1 MSDERSLFETLSNS
15 NSFQMLSKRLD
26 GAVLLLDEDMHL
38 TYIADGAVDL
48 LACRDLDSLEQLWRT
63 TIAPALT
70 EQACGAGD
78 GIAHGVFEIA
88 CDEDGERRRIEVDVE
103 LIEEDDCT
111 GYLGIVRDKEILEA
125 TETHL
130 RLAAQMRA
138 MTSLYMAVVHDL
150 KAPINAMVVNLELLK
165 ESLPDDEKKDRRLRY
180 AKILNEEL
188 LRLNR
193 ALETILAE
201 ASPPSRERAR
211 FDLNALLDELDGLL
225 GPQAKRQKTTLEVE
239 TPERPLVIQGYRD
252 RLKQAILNLAL
263 NALEA
268 LGEGGHLTLLA
279 REDNGSA
286 RLEVIDDGP
295 GIAEEIQDRVFDMH
309 FSTKSRGTG
318 IGLHVTRSVIESHHG
333 TISFQSESGDGT
345 RFDLTIP
352 LARDLD

>member
-1 MSDERSLFETLSNS
+1 MNDDRSLFESLSS
-15 NSFQMLSKRLD
+15 SHSFQMLSQRLD
-26 GAVLLLDEDMHL
+26 GAVLLLDDEMAL
-38 TYIADGAVDL
+38 TYIADGAVEL
-48 LACRDLDSLEQLWRT
+48 LACRDRESLERLWRE
-63 TIAPALT
+63 TIAPALAD
-70 EQACGAGD
+70 QAGED
-78 GIAHGVFEIA
+78 GVAHGVFEIA
-88 CDEDGERRRIEVDVE
+88 CDDAGERRRVEVDVE
-103 LIEEDDCT
+103 LIEEEDCT

-165 ESLPDDEKKDRRLRY
+165 ESLPDDEMRDRRLRY
-180 AKILNEEL
+180 ATILNEEL

-201 ASPPSRERAR
+201 AAPPSRERAH
-211 FDLNALLDELDGLL
+211 FDLAPLLDELDGLL
-225 GPQAKRQKTTLEVE
+225 SPQAKRQKTVLEVE
-239 TPERPLVIQGYRD
+239 SESPLTVAGYRD

-268 LGEGGHLTLLA
+268 LGEGGRLTLRA
-279 REDNGSA
+279 RRDGSSA

-295 GIAEEIQDRVFDMH
+295 GIPEEIRDRVFDMH
-309 FSTKSRGTG
+309 FSTKTRGTG
-318 IGLHVTRSVIESHHG
+318 IGLHVTRSVIESHQG

-345 RFDLTIP
+345 RFNLTIP
-352 LARDLD
+352 LARNLD

>member
-1 MSDERSLFETLSNS
+1 MSDDRSLFDTLSNS
-15 NSFQMLSKRLD
+15 HSFQMLSQRLD
-26 GAVLLLDEDMHL
+26 GAVLLLDEDMSL

-48 LACRDLDSLEQLWRT
+48 LACRDRDSLEHLWRT
-63 TIAPALT
+63 AIAPALA
-70 EQACGAGD
+70 EQACED
-78 GIAHGVFEIA
+78 GVAHGIFEIA
-88 CDEDGERRRIEVDVE
+88 CDDGGERRRIEVDVE

-111 GYLGIVRDKEILEA
+111 GYLGIVRDKEIMEA

-165 ESLPDDEKKDRRLRY
+165 ESLPEDEKRERRLRY
-180 AKILNEEL
+180 ATILNDEL

-211 FDLNALLDELDGLL
+211 FDLVTLLDELDGLL
-225 GPQAKRQKTTLEVE
+225 GPQAKRQKTVLEVDK
-239 TPERPLVIQGYRD
+239 PERPLFIRGYRD
-252 RLKQAILNLAL
+252 RLKQAVLNLAL

-268 LGEGGHLTLLA
+268 LEEGGRLTLRA
-279 REDNGSA
+279 HEVGGSV

-295 GIAEEIQDRVFDMH
+295 GIPQEIQDRVFDMH